1 MLKAIANQKI
11 EISKEEYSYYLELE
25 KIFGKEAF
33 IGLFKTD
40 DNGYVTSVL
49 PKTSNP
55 MAMIVVFFLLNV
67 MFNQKLR
74 QLDGWMTTTN
84 IRISDL
90 EDKINKL
97 EK

>member
-1 MLKAIANQKI
+1 MLKAIANQKL
-11 EISKEEYSYYLELE
+11 EINKEEYSYYLELE
-25 KIFGKEAF
+25 KIFGKEVF
-33 IGLFKTD
+33 VGLFKTD
-40 DNGYVTSVL
+40 DNGYITSVL

-74 QLDGWMTTTN
+74 QLEGWMVMTN
-84 IRISDL
+84 TRLSDL
-90 EDKINKL
+90 EEKINKL